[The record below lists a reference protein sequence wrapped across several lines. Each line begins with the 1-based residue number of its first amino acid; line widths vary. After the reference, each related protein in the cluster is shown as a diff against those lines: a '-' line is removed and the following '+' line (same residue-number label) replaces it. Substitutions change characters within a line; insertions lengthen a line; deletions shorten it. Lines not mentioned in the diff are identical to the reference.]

1 MPAPSQALLTPEHE
15 PTCESDPVITD
26 KARQAPTRVAK
37 LQREE
42 TSAHASYVSDA
53 QQSATPVQP
62 ATDADLA
69 LRIKLEYEREC
80 YKQAEGRV
88 RARLQKL
95 QAWTADIAKTSN
107 R

>member
-42 TSAHASYVSDA
+42 TSAHASDVSDA
-53 QQSATPVQP
+53 QQP
-62 ATDADLA
+62 APDADLA

-95 QAWTADIAKTSN
+95 QAWTAETAKTSN